1 MAKSFVIASMLVA
14 SGLLAQ
20 TLQAAQQA
28 EAEVE
33 TQLFKRWLIHT
44 EVFMGAG
51 FPVGSMN
58 LNFDP
63 SFMVGIRG
71 EFGISPNM
79 RGGIEVSYHAFD
91 SEGLTVADNQGVI
104 GLSLLGKFL
113 DEWGPYR
120 PFALLG
126 VGVYSSK
133 EDDGKRR
140 WDAGFQL
147 GAGTELPVS
156 EHLAVTVGSTLQVV
170 PRDGDP
176 DKLFWIDAYLGFVFR
191 QP

>member
-1 MAKSFVIASMLVA
+1 MAKTFVIASMLVA

-20 TLQAAQQA
+20 TLQAAQQS

-33 TQLFKRWLIHT
+33 RQPFERLLHA
-44 EVFMGAG
+44 EVIMGAG

-63 SFMVGIRG
+63 SFMAGVRA
-71 EFGISPNM
+71 EFGITPNM
-79 RGGIEVSYHAFD
+79 RAGIEASYHAFD

-104 GLSLLGKFL
+104 SLSLLGKFL
-113 DEWGPYR
+113 DEWGPYT

-126 VGVYSSK
+126 VGAYNSK
-133 EDDGKRR
+133 EEGGQRR

-156 EHLAVTVGSTLQVV
+156 KYLAATIGSTLHVV
-170 PRDGDP
+170 PRDGDA
-176 DKLFWIDAYLGFVFR
+176 DKLFWIDGYLGFVFR